1 MEQFM
6 GTWKLT
12 ASENFDEYMKAVGKT
27 FFYLLLHTKINR
39 WGFSPFSTIIT
50 YLSI

>member
-12 ASENFDEYMKAVGKT
+12 ASENFDEYLKAVGE
-27 FFYLLLHTKINR
+27 FFILFYLK
-39 WGFSPFSTIIT
+39 
-50 YLSI
+50 Y

>member
-1 MEQFM
+1 M

-27 FFYLLLHTKINR
+27 FFL
-39 WGFSPFSTIIT
+39 FIT
-50 YLSI
+50 TY